1 MRAPAGP
8 GHCDIPHGMPAN
20 YDIVTFDCYGTLI
33 DWESGISE
41 AFIAAAWSD
50 GFTFSREDVLRA
62 YAGAERDVESERYR
76 PYREVL
82 TLSAVRA
89 ARSLGWNLDAA
100 HARFLPESLPRW
112 RPFPDTNQALEQLRA
127 AGIRLGILSNVDRDL
142 LAATRTH
149 FTVDFDLL
157 VTAEDVRAYKPAFS
171 HFLAARK
178 WIGEQRWLHAAQ
190 SNFHDIVPA
199 NAMQIPTAWVDRKG
213 QQPLEGGVPGFE
225 VRDLGEL
232 VQVLSS

>member
-1 MRAPAGP
+1 
-8 GHCDIPHGMPAN
+8 MPIDF
-20 YDIVTFDCYGTLI
+20 DIVTFDCYGTLI

-50 GFTFSREDVLRA
+50 GFTFARDEVLRA
-62 YAGAERDVESERYR
+62 YAEAERAVESERYV

-82 TLSAVRA
+82 TQSAVRA

-100 HARFLPESLPRW
+100 HARFLADSLPKW
-112 RPFPDTNQALEQLRA
+112 RPFADTNRALEQLRA
-127 AGIRLGILSNVDRDL
+127 AGLRLGILSNIDRDL
-142 LAATRTH
+142 LLATRQH
-149 FTVDFDLL
+149 FTVEFDLI

-178 WIGEQRWLHAAQ
+178 WIGDQRWLHAAQ
-190 SNFHDIVPA
+190 SNIHDIVPA
-199 NAMQIPTAWVDRKG
+199 NAMQIPTAWVNRKG
-213 QQPLEGGVPGFE
+213 QQPLEGGVPKYE

-232 VQVLSS
+232 ATLLVTP